1 MRFKNKIALVTGS
14 ETGIGDRVVKTLL
27 KEGCRIIGTNF
38 SKPNL
43 KNKKN
48 LEYYNIDVTKEDE
61 WKKLKSYL
69 QKKYKRL
76 DILIN
81 NAGIR
86 VSGDLEKTS
95 LDLWENVLK
104 TNTTSIFLGSKYS
117 LSLLKKS
124 SFGR

>member
-1 MRFKNKIALVTGS
+1 MRFKNKKALVTGS

-86 VSGDLEKTS
+86 VSGDL
-95 LDLWENVLK
+95 
-104 TNTTSIFLGSKYS
+104 
-117 LSLLKKS
+117 
-124 SFGR
+124 